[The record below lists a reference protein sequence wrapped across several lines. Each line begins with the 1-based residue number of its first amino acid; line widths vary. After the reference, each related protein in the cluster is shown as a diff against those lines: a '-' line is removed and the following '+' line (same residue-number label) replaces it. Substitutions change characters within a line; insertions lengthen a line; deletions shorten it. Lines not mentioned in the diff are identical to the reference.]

1 MSHLLYAFPTF
12 LSNSSVH
19 WSRNKWRWH
28 PLQR

>member
-1 MSHLLYAFPTF
+1 MHSQRF